1 MAKAKTKKKQL
12 VQLKPSQ
19 QALLRKL
26 PGVDHLMALTAKE
39 AFFKD
44 IPPAVV
50 TDSIRSVIDIKR
62 QAILKDEPSVSE
74 KSVSDPHLIDAVK
87 QAAQIAMTPNLRKT
101 INASHRHRGAY
112 QSGPLFIGP

>member
-1 MAKAKTKKKQL
+1 MAKAKTKKKPL
-12 VQLKPSQ
+12 VQIKPSQ

-50 TDSIRSVIDIKR
+50 S
-62 QAILKDEPSVSE
+62 
-74 KSVSDPHLIDAVK
+74 
-87 QAAQIAMTPNLRKT
+87 
-101 INASHRHRGAY
+101 NASPFSTMRRPSMIKAY
-112 QSGPLFIGP
+112 RIPI